1 MRILKLNTCFC
12 IIVVVALSACQHAKT
27 KPVSTD
33 ITKTTVQ
40 VAGKKDSVINNP
52 QKNYGTATVAE
63 PCVKCLLQ
71 VIQASKSYKQNTASV
86 SSQNITYTVN
96 WIRASAPSEPA
107 SKSNMTDGLRIDVRK
122 NEDGEEHK
130 LCAYA
135 YNNQSGAMYLLNNE
149 GKYQQPIS
157 SITPEILKKI
167 RNSCYWGV
175 ASGK

>member
-12 IIVVVALSACQHAKT
+12 IMVAALTACEHAKT

-33 ITKTTVQ
+33 ITKTMIQ

-71 VIQASKSYKQNTASV
+71 VIQASKSYKQSTESV
-86 SSQNITYTVN
+86 SSQNIAYTVN
-96 WIRASAPSEPA
+96 WIRASAPAESA
-107 SKSNMTDGLRIDVRK
+107 NKSNMTDGLRIDVRK
-122 NEDGEEHK
+122 NEDGEEHN
-130 LCAYA
+130 LCSYA
-135 YNNQSGAMYLLNNE
+135 YNNQSGTLYLLNNE
-149 GKYQQPIS
+149 GKNQQPIS
-157 SITPEILKKI
+157 SITPDILKKI

-175 ASGK
+175 ASSR